1 MRCDSRVNWP
11 PILRQE
17 AGSLKPDGAMKK
29 LSTVALLCAFA
40 LTAPRLDGGQR
51 LAIRVSPAVAL
62 ATALLT
68 VRTTIEPSDDNRM
81 LSIVVDSPTYHRS
94 SEIPLDGKN
103 SQRVNVFAVKGLP
116 AGLYEVRAVLM
127 GPGGPIANSMQLVKV
142 EPSAGYTR

>member
-1 MRCDSRVNWP
+1 
-11 PILRQE
+11 
-17 AGSLKPDGAMKK
+17 MKK
-29 LSTVALLCAFA
+29 LSTVASLCA
-40 LTAPRLDGGQR
+40 LVLSAPHLSGGQR

-62 ATALLT
+62 APALVT

-103 SQRVNVFAVKGLP
+103 AQRVNVVELKGLP
-116 AGLYEVRAVLM
+116 TGLYEVRAVLV

-142 EPSAGYTR
+142 EPSAGYSR